1 MQRDDTGR
9 WRALVKVWLAAMM
22 VAILLDGTVAAAVR
36 ASGVDQFLRNTEKL
50 RWLLKAPGEFWPG
63 LLVAGLLLLAHP
75 LRHKAAGLVLVT
87 ACVTGINTPLKWLV
101 GRTRP
106 FKLFD
111 ADGIARAAPF
121 ELEPFRNGLPGALHL
136 GNLSFPS
143 GHAACAF
150 AAAMALSILLP
161 RWRRAFYAVAVL
173 VAAERVLENGHWLSD
188 VVAGAALGVGGV
200 VVVRRLWWDA
210 WAIREEAEPR
220 HGRNPL
226 PLAGDPGV

>member
-1 MQRDDTGR
+1 MLWVG
-9 WRALVKVWLAAMM
+9 V
-22 VAILLDGTVAAAVR
+22 ILLAVLVDRPVAKAIR
-36 ASGVDQFLRNTEKL
+36 ASGADAYLRDTEKL

-63 LLVAGLLLLAHP
+63 LIVAGLLFVAHP
-75 LRHKAAGLVLVT
+75 LRHRAAALVLVA

-111 ADGIARAAPF
+111 SDGLARLAPY
-121 ELEPFRNGLPGALHL
+121 ELDPFRDGLPGALQL

-150 AAAMALSILLP
+150 ATAAALSILLP
-161 RWRRAFYAVAVL
+161 RWRGAFYAVAVM

-188 VVAGAALGVGGV
+188 VVAAAALGVGCV
-200 VVVRRLWWDA
+200 YAVRRLWWDA
-210 WAIREEAEPR
+210 WAIGKEFEPR
-220 HGRNPL
+220 HGREAL

>member
-1 MQRDDTGR
+1 MKRDEKAR
-9 WRALVKVWLAAMM
+9 WRALAKLWLAAMM
-22 VAILLDGTVAAAVR
+22 VAMLLDSTVAGAVR
-36 ASGVDQFLRNTEKL
+36 ASGVDRFILDSEKL

-63 LLVAGLLLLAHP
+63 LIIAGLLFVAHP
-75 LRHKAAGLVLVT
+75 LRHKAAGLVLVA
-87 ACVTGINTPLKWLV
+87 ACVTGVNTPLKWLV

-121 ELEPFRNGLPGALHL
+121 ELDPFRNGVPGMLHL

-150 AAAMALSILLP
+150 ATAAALSILLP
-161 RWRRAFYAVAVL
+161 RWRAAFYSVAVL
-173 VAAERVLENGHWLSD
+173 VGAERVLENGHWLSD
-188 VVAGAALGVGGV
+188 VIAAAALGVGSV
-200 VVVRRLWWDA
+200 FVVRSLWWDA